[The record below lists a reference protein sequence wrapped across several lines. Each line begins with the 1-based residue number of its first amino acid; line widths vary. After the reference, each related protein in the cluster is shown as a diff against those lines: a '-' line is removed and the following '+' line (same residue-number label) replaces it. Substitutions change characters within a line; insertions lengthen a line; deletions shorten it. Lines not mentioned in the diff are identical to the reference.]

1 MYMQKF
7 IMLCGLPACGKSTL
21 AEEYIEEGYLVVSID
36 TMRKEFFGDINQ
48 QAGMI
53 SREEFNRHY
62 PDYES
67 FYNYYFVGKNPY
79 VDGLFMSELAQR
91 MLADGLKAGRDV
103 AYDATNLANRKNFF
117 DAVEKLV
124 GGEAEY
130 QKYLKYSRI
139 GIDEI
144 LERNIERIQRNYD
157 KVKQYIADGC
167 VGEYPEFEE
176 AVPAGA
182 LADMYKRYRN
192 NPPEEEDIEGLIKE
206 EFSVYNNTRS

>member
-1 MYMQKF
+1 MQKF

-21 AEEYIEEGYLVVSID
+21 AEKYIEDGYLVVSID
-36 TMRKEFFGDINQ
+36 SMRKEFFGDVNQ
-48 QAGMI
+48 NAGMI
-53 SREEFNRHY
+53 TREEFNRHY

-103 AYDATNLANRKNFF
+103 VYDATNLANRKDFF

-130 QKYLKYSRI
+130 QKYLKYSNI
-139 GIDEI
+139 SIDEI
-144 LERNIERIQRNYD
+144 LERNLERIHRNYD
-157 KVKQYIADGC
+157 KLKQYIADGFT
-167 VGEYPEFEE
+167 GEYPEFEV

-182 LADMYKRYRN
+182 LADMYGRYRK

-206 EFSVYNNTRS
+206 EFSVYNTRS